1 MTANKTYRLILLFL
15 TSFGIFF
22 SIFNFVSCKKKN
34 ESVQQPDKFSITNK
48 SETMPVWLYGNFN
61 SNYIILAVHGGP
73 GSDVL
78 DFRNYK
84 AGIGFKQIEQTHL
97 VAYWQ
102 QRASGQSTGS
112 NDTSYYNIAQ
122 YVEDCDKV
130 IDELK
135 TRFPNKKIVLFGHS
149 WGGMLTSSYLKDANR
164 RAKVVA
170 WIDAAGAHNGTTLLQ
185 STIDEINAEADRRIL
200 ANEKVNY
207 WARVKNDLAANPE
220 YANFLAY
227 DMIDSIPEVLVKVS
241 ILDFDFTDR
250 AETSNHVLFNEFI
263 SSNNTPYLHDI
274 TMPSLFLWGKYDCAV
289 SNQLRVEA
297 MANIG
302 SSKKV
307 YKEFTASGH
316 YIMFH
321 EPNFFA
327 NSIVEFVNSL

>member
-1 MTANKTYRLILLFL
+1 MNSSKLNLSKLVVLAF
-15 TSFGIFF
+15 FGIMF
-22 SIFNFVSCKKKN
+22 SLFCFVSCKKDNTDEQVKMF
-34 ESVQQPDKFSITNK
+34 SVINK
-48 SETMPVWLYGNFN
+48 SETMPVWLYGNYN

-84 AGIGFKQIEQTHL
+84 EGLGFKQIEQSHL

-102 QRASGQSTGS
+102 QRASGQSTGP
-112 NDTSYYNIAQ
+112 NDSTYYNINQ

-130 IDELK
+130 VDQLRA
-135 TRFPNKKIVLFGHS
+135 RFPNKKIVLFGHS

-185 STIDEINAEADRRIL
+185 STIDDINAEADKRIL

-207 WARVKNDLAANPE
+207 WTSLKNDIAANPE
-220 YANFLAY
+220 HANFIAY
-227 DMIDSIPEVLVKVS
+227 DMIDSVPEVSIKVS
-241 ILDFDFTDR
+241 ILAFDFTER
-250 AETSNHVLFNEFI
+250 AESSNQVLFHEFTNT
-263 SSNNTPYLHDI
+263 NNTPYLQDI

-307 YKEFTASGH
+307 FKEFTASGH

-321 EPNFFA
+321 EPDIFA
-327 NSIVEFVNSL
+327 NSVVDFVNGL

>member
-1 MTANKTYRLILLFL
+1 MNSIKTKFSTLVILTF
-15 TSFGIFF
+15 FGVIF
-22 SIFNFVSCKKKN
+22 SIFFFVSCKKENNVEQIKMF
-34 ESVQQPDKFSITNK
+34 SVINK
-48 SETMPVWLYGNFN
+48 TETMPVWLYGNYN

-84 AGIGFKQIEQTHL
+84 EGLGFKQIEQSHL

-102 QRASGQSTGS
+102 QRASGQSTGTD
-112 NDTSYYNIAQ
+112 DTTYYNIPQ

-130 IDELK
+130 VDELT

-149 WGGMLTSSYLKDANR
+149 WGGMLTSSYLKDTNR

-170 WIDAAGAHNGTTLLQ
+170 WIDAAGVHNGTTLLQ
-185 STIDEINAEADRRIL
+185 SSVDDINAEADKRIL

-207 WARVKNDLAANPE
+207 WTSLKNDLVTYPNVAN
-220 YANFLAY
+220 YLAY
-227 DMIDSIPEVLVKVS
+227 DLLDSVPEVLVKVPIS
-241 ILDFDFTDR
+241 DFELSER
-250 AETSNHVLFNEFI
+250 AETSNGVLFREI
-263 SSNNTPYLHDI
+263 LLTNNTPFLQNVTI
-274 TMPSLFLWGKYDCAV
+274 PSLFLWGKYDFAV
-289 SNQLRVEA
+289 SNKLRIEA

-307 YKEFTASGH
+307 FKEFTASGH

-321 EPNFFA
+321 EPTFFA
-327 NSIVEFVNSL
+327 NSVVEFVDGL